1 LAGYLLVG
9 LALRIALYL
18 HFPALLT
25 NDSPD
30 YVRGGIEIFWTGNF
44 ASFSLRDVRMPG
56 YPMFL
61 AALYGL
67 TGSRS
72 DLLVLAQSM
81 LGMLCILLG
90 WRIGRRLGSQ
100 PVADALGMFF
110 ALCPVYLLLEHAL
123 MTEALALFVMVAFT
137 LLVIAALP
145 RAPSPLFGFSA
156 AVLLGFGGL
165 VRINLLPFCGVL
177 LALLAAR
184 WTYVTLHGSFDRRRA
199 LRLGGVLLAMICGVG
214 IMLGPWVWRNA
225 TLYGLPALSL
235 HTSRSLLVWKTM
247 SGSMDSTLPLFRQY
261 AFGYNT
267 FDYAWLAELDRRY
280 PTNAAEAIA
289 AAIVGEQVYA
299 HPNRHRD
306 AMGAAL
312 LNYAGIYSSRTP
324 PRDDRAMLAF
334 WFGELVPTP
343 VDVETSVPRTHEWL
357 DFRPLTQPSLWTA
370 LWSRAG
376 LLYLL
381 VLRPLLLLA
390 FLAAVV
396 LFAVRLRRGAYRLG
410 YEPNLAVLGLSVAYA
425 ATWLFHGV
433 TLTGSDRF
441 AAIADWVALLVVVYV
456 ACHQQHPAGRQFQPH
471 RVAGPRQ
478 DAGAVRRQ
486 VKLEQR
492 RAGEIRRQDDPV
504 VRPAEGAVDDMAH
517 QDVGWPRDLA

>member
-1 LAGYLLVG
+1 LT
-9 LALRIALYL
+9 LRVTLFL

-61 AALYGL
+61 AAIYGL
-67 TGSRS
+67 TGVRS
-72 DLLVLAQSM
+72 DLLVVAQSVF
-81 LGMLCILLG
+81 GVVCILLG

-100 PVADALGMFF
+100 PVADALGIFF
-110 ALCPVYLLLEHAL
+110 ALSPVYVLLEHAL
-123 MTEALALFVMVAFT
+123 MTEALALFIMVAFT

-145 RAPSPLFGFSA
+145 RSPSYAFGFSTA
-156 AVLLGFGGL
+156 ALLGFGGL
-165 VRINLLPFCGVL
+165 VRINLLPYCGVL

-184 WTYVTLHGSFDRRRA
+184 WSYVTLRGGVTRRRT
-199 LRLGGVLLAMICGVG
+199 LRLGGVLLVMACGVG
-214 IMLGPWVWRNA
+214 ITLGPWMWRNA
-225 TLYGLPALSL
+225 SLYGLPALSL

-247 SGSMDSTLPLFRQY
+247 SGSMDSELPLFRQY
-261 AFGYNT
+261 AFGYST
-267 FDYAWLAELDRRY
+267 LDYAWLAELDRRY
-280 PTNAAEAIA
+280 PTNAAETIA

-299 HPNRHRD
+299 HPDRHRD

-312 LNYAGIYSSRTP
+312 LNYGGIYP
-324 PRDDRAMLAF
+324 GGAAPRDDRAMLAF

-343 VDVETSVPRTHEWL
+343 VDVETSVPLTHEWL
-357 DFRPLTQPSLWTA
+357 DFRPVTQPSLWTGG
-370 LWSRAG
+370 WSRAG

-390 FLAAVV
+390 FLAAAV
-396 LFAVRLRRGAYRLG
+396 LYAVRARRGAYPLG
-410 YEPNLAVLGLSVAYA
+410 YAPNLAAGGLIVAYV
-425 ATWLFHGV
+425 ATWLFHAV

-441 AAIADWVALLVVVYV
+441 ASIADWVALLVVVYV

-471 RVAGPRQ
+471 KVAGPWQATDTVGRQ
-478 DAGAVRRQ
+478 IE
-486 VKLEQR
+486 LEER
-492 RAGEIRRQDDPV
+492 RAGRVRREDDAV
-504 VRPAEGAVDDMAH
+504 AAAAKGAVDDAANQH
-517 QDVGWPRDLA
+517 VG